1 MRQTKKKKGFT
12 LVEMLVA
19 ATIAAL
25 LAAVGL
31 VSYRTA
37 NRNARDARRKA
48 DLEQVRAAMELARI
62 DNGAYPSGSTF
73 EGVVGGL
80 VSDGYLSNA
89 NIEDPRNVGTFV
101 YSFVDSPS
109 PSVCGNATKAY
120 AVCAQ
125 LENAP
130 DPDHPSY
137 CVCNP

>member
-62 DNGAYPSGSTF
+62 DNGVYPSGSTF

-89 NIEDPRNVGTFV
+89 SLEDPRNVSPYIYT
-101 YSFVDSPS
+101 YDDSPS
-109 PSVCGNATKAY
+109 ASDCGGASKSY
-120 AVCAQ
+120 SLCAQ
-125 LENAP
+125 LENDS
-130 DPDHPSY
+130 DPDFPNY

>member
-62 DNGAYPSGSTF
+62 DNGAYPSGSNF
-73 EGVVGGL
+73 VSVVGGL

-89 NIEDPRNVGTFV
+89 NIEDPRNVLPYVYTFKSPPGGECGAPKS
-101 YSFVDSPS
+101 YSL
-109 PSVCGNATKAY
+109 
-120 AVCAQ
+120 CAE
-125 LENAP
+125 LEN
-130 DPDHPSY
+130 DPDDSTY